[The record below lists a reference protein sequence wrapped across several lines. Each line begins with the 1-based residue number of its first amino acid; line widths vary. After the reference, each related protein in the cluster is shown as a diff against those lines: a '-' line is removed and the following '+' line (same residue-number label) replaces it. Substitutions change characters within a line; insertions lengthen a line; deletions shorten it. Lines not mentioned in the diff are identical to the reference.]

1 MMAAGWR
8 IAADYSVTSGNPS
21 FRWANERRT
30 EWPLG
35 EVEFPQGPSGIL
47 KGRGF
52 QSSKDAAILLTLS
65 PGMRLFGSGPCR

>member
-8 IAADYSVTSGNPS
+8 IAADYSILSWR
-21 FRWANERRT
+21 FRESPDGI

-52 QSSKDAAILLTLS
+52 QSSKDTAATR
-65 PGMRLFGSGPCR
+65 MRRFSR

>member
-21 FRWANERRT
+21 FKLANESRI

-52 QSSKDAAILLTLS
+52 QSSKDAA
-65 PGMRLFGSGPCR
+65 CC